1 MIRYISV
8 IALLLFLVPT
18 IIYSGSP
25 KEDFNDDALL
35 TQAILDIQKMA
46 LEELNTFISYLA
58 SCGPQKSGQL
68 QEFFCEK
75 DRTTYRIKYEKGRS
89 LDRIISSLT
98 IIWMWIE
105 SADKGAK
112 PQSKEKYEEIVKVT
126 NRYADV
132 ILKIQDAANK
142 RFQQLSPK

>member
-1 MIRYISV
+1 MIRYIRV

-25 KEDFNDDALL
+25 KEDFNDDVLL
-35 TQAILDIQKMA
+35 TKAILDIQKMP

-58 SCGPQKSGQL
+58 SCGSYKGGQL

-75 DRTTYRIKYEKGRS
+75 DRATYLIKYEKRRS
-89 LDRIISSLT
+89 LDYMISLLK

-105 SADKGAK
+105 SADNRAK
-112 PQSKEKYEEIVKVT
+112 PPSKEYEEIVKVT

-132 ILKIQDAANK
+132 ILKIQDEANR
-142 RFQQLSPK
+142 RFQQLSTK